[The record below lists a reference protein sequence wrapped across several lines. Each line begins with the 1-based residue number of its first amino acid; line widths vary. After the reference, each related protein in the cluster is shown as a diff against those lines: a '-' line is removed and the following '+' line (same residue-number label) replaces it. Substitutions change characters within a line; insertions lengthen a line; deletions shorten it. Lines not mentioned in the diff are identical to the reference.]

1 MINPNCSRS
10 YGLNFERY
18 ALSFESLSRGEL
30 LELVTRQSGEIS
42 VLREINNRLK
52 GHFEI
57 DSLLREIMNYTK
69 KILHSEACSLLL
81 ADEDSDQLFFY
92 VTDDMGVD
100 LTQIRL
106 ESGQGIVG
114 AVYQSGEALIVNN
127 AQEDPRFFQ
136 GVDDQTGFVT
146 EALLCVPMSVGTR
159 RIGVVEVLNRLSG
172 DYTDED
178 SKILESIASQ
188 AALAI
193 EYVRANEKRSFDER
207 MAVVGNMAATVI
219 HDLRNSM
226 QVISGFSQLIAME
239 QPDQLEY
246 CEVIGAEIDK
256 LVEMSHEILEFSQ
269 GSSISVRPI
278 KMSLLSFLRTMYE
291 LNCARFNKENC
302 TFELVEYDD
311 VMVGIDL
318 IKMQR
323 AVQNILNN
331 ALEALENNRKIL
343 LMGGL
348 IEGKARIIV
357 KDTGKG
363 MDLSALK
370 NVFKPFFTK
379 GKSSGTGLGMAIVE
393 SIVKGHGGVV
403 HVESELSAGS
413 TFFIEFSDVVS
424 NCSEN

>member
-1 MINPNCSRS
+1 M
-10 YGLNFERY
+10 NFERY

>member
-1 MINPNCSRS
+1 M
-10 YGLNFERY
+10 
-18 ALSFESLSRGEL
+18 SFESLSRGEL

-69 KILHSEACSLLL
+69 DILHSEACSLLL
-81 ADEDSDQLFFY
+81 ADESSDQLFFY
-92 VTDDMGVD
+92 VTDDTGVD

-106 ESGQGIVG
+106 ESGQGVVG
-114 AVYQSGEALIVNN
+114 AVFQSGEALIVNN

-146 EALLCVPMSVGTR
+146 QALLCVPMAVGTR

-172 DYTDED
+172 AYTAED

-193 EYVRANEKRSFDER
+193 EYVRANEKRSFDDR

-246 CEVIGAEIDK
+246 CEVIGTEIDK
-256 LVEMSHEILEFSQ
+256 LVEMSQEILEFSQ
-269 GSSISVRPI
+269 GSSITVRPL
-278 KMSLLSFLRTMYE
+278 KMSLLSFLKTLYE
-291 LNCARFNKENC
+291 LNYPRLIKENC
-302 TFELVEYDD
+302 TFELITYDD
-311 VMVGIDL
+311 VVVSIDPA
-318 IKMQR
+318 KMQR

-331 ALEALENNRKIL
+331 ALEALENNRTIQL
-343 LMGGL
+343 IGGL
-348 IEGKARIIV
+348 IDGKAKIIV
-357 KDTGKG
+357 KDSGKG
-363 MDLSALK
+363 MDSSALS

-379 GKSSGTGLGMAIVE
+379 GKSGGTGLGMAIVE
-393 SIVKGHGGVV
+393 SIVKGHGGEIY
-403 HVESELSAGS
+403 VESELSVGS
-413 TFFIEFSDVVS
+413 TFTIGLSDVVS
-424 NCSEN
+424 NMGENE